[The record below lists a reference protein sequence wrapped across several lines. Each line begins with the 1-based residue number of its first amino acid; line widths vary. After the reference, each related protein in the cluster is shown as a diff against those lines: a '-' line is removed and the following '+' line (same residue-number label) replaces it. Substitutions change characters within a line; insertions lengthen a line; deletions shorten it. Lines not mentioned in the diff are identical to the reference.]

1 MGKTDLQSL
10 LAQQAIA
17 ERWETHKLNECIV
30 GLVTDN
36 KDPDKL
42 GRVKVKMPA
51 LTEAETTWWAPLI
64 MLGAGKNRGWFFI
77 PEVDDEVLLIFEHG
91 DPNRPLV
98 LGAIWNGKDKPPDK
112 NPGNNPRRV
121 IKSREGSRVMF
132 DDEKDL
138 IVIEDGTG
146 KGRITIDAANNK
158 ITVEALQGDVAI
170 QAPTGE
176 LKIVTKESVLKAG
189 QNIEGNIGST
199 LGVGTD
205 AKADI
210 KGSSLLQL
218 TGGSDVNINSGG
230 SAPAAA
236 TTEPK
241 EVADK
246 YGS

>member
-1 MGKTDLQSL
+1 MGKSNLQSL

-17 ERWETHKLNECIV
+17 ERLESHKLNECMV
-30 GLVTDN
+30 ALVTDN

-64 MLGAGKNRGWFFI
+64 MLGASKNRGWFFI

-91 DPNRPLV
+91 DPNRPIV
-98 LGAIWNGKDKPPDK
+98 LGAIWNGKDKPADK
-112 NPGNNPRRV
+112 NPGNNPRRL

-158 ITVEALQGDVAI
+158 ITIEALQGDVAI

-199 LGVGTD
+199 LGVGVD

-230 SAPAAA
+230 SAPSAA
-236 TTEPK
+236 TSEPK
-241 EVADK
+241 EVPDP